1 MSEADVFLVLQS
13 YIDFEISE
21 GNREN
26 TRKLYERLLQ
36 RTRHVKVGMRAAFF
50 HSVHGLPAAD
60 PRLLHGNSQH
70 DFGPYICRHHNISD
84 HSLLV

>member
-1 MSEADVFLVLQS
+1 MEICRKLIIAPVVLQS

-36 RTRHVKVGMRAAFF
+36 RTKHVKVCC
-50 HSVHGLPAAD
+50 SND
-60 PRLLHGNSQH
+60 KT
-70 DFGPYICRHHNISD
+70 
-84 HSLLV
+84 